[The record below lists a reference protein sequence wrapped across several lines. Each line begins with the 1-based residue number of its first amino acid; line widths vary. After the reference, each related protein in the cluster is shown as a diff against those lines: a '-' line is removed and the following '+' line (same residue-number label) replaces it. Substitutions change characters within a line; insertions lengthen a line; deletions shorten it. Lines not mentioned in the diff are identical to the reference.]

1 MGMPMPRPPSPQ
13 LPPNPPADTELQA
26 LKARIAQVWAVR
38 EALKRALNQGA
49 TPPSQGLREL
59 ETVDQAL
66 AELDT
71 RFKRLWDL
79 QQITHNAPPKEPA

>member
-1 MGMPMPRPPSPQ
+1 MPFPPSPES
-13 LPPNPPADTELQA
+13 PPCPPAGLELQA

-38 EALKRALNQGA
+38 EALKRALIQGA
-49 TPPSQGLREL
+49 TPPSRGLREL

-79 QQITHNAPPKEPA
+79 QQNTHNAASKESA